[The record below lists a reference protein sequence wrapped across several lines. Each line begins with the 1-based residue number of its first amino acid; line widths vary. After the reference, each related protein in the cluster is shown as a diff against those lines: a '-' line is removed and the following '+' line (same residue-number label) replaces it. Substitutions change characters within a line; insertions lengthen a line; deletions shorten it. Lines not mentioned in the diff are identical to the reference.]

1 MCLCIGR
8 CLHRGT
14 GEELRGAVE
23 AWVAVA
29 VTGGVAAAVEAS
41 VVETRAAVVATV
53 AVAGAEAAGVVAMGV
68 VMGVG
73 GVFLVVMAEAMGVGV
88 VIGVEQPYVL
98 LTRSHCNRCPECRLS
113 TPNQGRRPHRRRC

>member
-14 GEELRGAVE
+14 GVEVRGAE
-23 AWVAVA
+23 
-29 VTGGVAAAVEAS
+29 
-41 VVETRAAVVATV
+41 
-53 AVAGAEAAGVVAMGV
+53 GVVAMGV
-68 VMGVG
+68 VMGVE

-88 VIGVEQPYVL
+88 VMGVEQPYVL